1 METMQ
6 DLRDT
11 LTDHQVATL
20 ASGWATVADNAAHA
34 ARALGDP
41 DESERSILQWL
52 VWQLVARAALD
63 TATQQAERWVPD
75 ARRWED
81 LTEVAR
87 AQAVVLLEQMRARLD
102 NPGR

>member
-1 METMQ
+1 METIQ

-20 ASGWATVADNAAHA
+20 ASGWATVADNAARA

-41 DESERSILQWL
+41 DESERSILQCL

-63 TATQQAERWVPD
+63 TATQQAARWVPD
-75 ARRWED
+75 SRRWED
-81 LTEVAR
+81 LMEVAR
-87 AQAVVLLEQMRARLD
+87 AQAVVLLEQMRLRLD
-102 NPGR
+102 EPGR